1 MLPGGSGIRVR
12 CPTVDP
18 SADHAGAS
26 GAGGCGVDRLGRAGA
41 IGPLAIIVLF
51 ALLDVAAGPE
61 RIVLGLLVIAPL
73 LAASLTGRRLTLT
86 YALLALVVAASLGVH
101 DEQYTAD
108 RWPVHAA
115 QLFGIALGGLFAYGA
130 CDARLERE
138 ARMQLV
144 STDAAAARVRAEGA
158 EGAATL
164 AEALQ
169 RILLANPP
177 RVPRLDVAVR
187 YVPAAEHVKVGG
199 DWYDAFETADGRTVL
214 VIGDVAGHDGH
225 AAVTMAQ
232 LRSKVRGIAHVLV
245 RSPAVVLTALDRTLR
260 SLNPD
265 AMATMVMADVRPDAG
280 DDLSAPNDG
289 GDGDNDGDN
298 DGDSGGGP
306 AGLVLRWANA
316 GHPPPLLV
324 RTDRT
329 ARLLEHEPDLLL
341 GVEPRTVRHDHEVGL
356 RPGDVV
362 VLFTDGLV
370 ERRGAEIDDGLD
382 RIVEVARAVGGD
394 SLDALCDALLAP
406 IGGHPSDDVALLAVR
421 ARAVSRRPS

>member
-1 MLPGGSGIRVR
+1 
-12 CPTVDP
+12 
-18 SADHAGAS
+18 
-26 GAGGCGVDRLGRAGA
+26 VDRLGRAGA
-41 IGPLAIIVLF
+41 VGPLAIIALF

-73 LAASLTGRRLTLT
+73 LAASLTGRRLTLA
-86 YALLALVVAASLGVH
+86 YALLALVVAALLGVL
-101 DEQYTAD
+101 DQQYTAD

-138 ARMQLV
+138 AHMQLV
-144 STDAAAARVRAEGA
+144 SADAAAARVRAEGA

-164 AEALQ
+164 AEELQ

-177 RVPRLDVAVR
+177 RVPHLDVAVR

-214 VIGDVAGHDGH
+214 IIGDVAGHDGP

-232 LRSKVRGIAHVLV
+232 LRSEVRGIAHVLV
-245 RSPAVVLTALDRTLR
+245 RSPAVVLTALDRALR
-260 SLNPD
+260 SLDPD
-265 AMATMVMADVRPDAG
+265 AMATMVMAEVRAADQDAG
-280 DDLSAPNDG
+280 R
-289 GDGDNDGDN
+289 
-298 DGDSGGGP
+298 

-324 RTDRT
+324 RADRT
-329 ARLLEHEPDLLL
+329 ARLLEHYPDLLL
-341 GVEPRTVRHDHEVGL
+341 GVDPWTARADHEVGL

-370 ERRGAEIDDGLD
+370 ERRGAAIDDGLD
-382 RIVEVARAVGGD
+382 RIVEIARTVGGD
-394 SLDALCDALLAP
+394 SLDALCDALLDP
-406 IGGHPSDDVALLAVR
+406 SGGHPSDDVALLVVRVR
-421 ARAVSRRPS
+421 AAPDGSPP

>member
-1 MLPGGSGIRVR
+1 
-12 CPTVDP
+12 
-18 SADHAGAS
+18 
-26 GAGGCGVDRLGRAGA
+26 VDRLGRAGA
-41 IGPLAIIVLF
+41 LGPLAIIALF

-73 LAASLTGRRLTLT
+73 LAASLTGRGLTLA
-86 YALLALVVAASLGVH
+86 YALLAVAVAALLGVL

-108 RWPVHAA
+108 KWPVHAA

-144 STDAAAARVRAEGA
+144 SADAAAARVRAEGA

-177 RVPRLDVAVR
+177 SVPRLDVAVR

-214 VIGDVAGHDGH
+214 VIGDVAGHDGP

-265 AMATMVMADVRPDAG
+265 AMATMVMADVRPDLDATQ
-280 DDLSAPNDG
+280 
-289 GDGDNDGDN
+289 
-298 DGDSGGGP
+298 

-324 RTDRT
+324 RADRST
-329 ARLLEHEPDLLL
+329 RLLEHRPDLLL
-341 GVEPRTVRHDHEVGL
+341 GVEPWTVRHDHEVGL

-370 ERRGAEIDDGLD
+370 ERRGSEIDEGLD
-382 RIVEVARAVGGD
+382 RIVDVAREVGGD

-406 IGGHPSDDVALLAVR
+406 IGGHPSDDVALLVVR
-421 ARAVSRRPS
+421 ARAASPHPS